1 MKKIVYLL
9 PFTIFMI
16 GCGQNQQLDIL
27 QKELI
32 SIKKEIEQ
40 LKTQQ
45 KETEMNLRNLSL
57 RIDNVS
63 KNVAKNSIEIEK
75 LKTFQKPPQPAKLK
89 KEGEEKV
96 LIPENPVDLYKK
108 ALDAYYKGKTEEAR
122 NLFEDFAEKYKDH
135 ELYDNA
141 LFWIGQTYYSEGNYE
156 EAIKA
161 WDRLIQGCESGEI
174 ADCNKY
180 PMAMLKKAYA
190 YIKLGNVEKAKE
202 IFQEII
208 AKFPDSEESEL
219 AQRKLEALQ

>member
-1 MKKIVYLL
+1 MKKYLFFL
-9 PFTIFMI
+9 PVAVIFA
-16 GCGQNQQLDIL
+16 GCGQTQQVDLL
-27 QKELI
+27 QKEII
-32 SIKKEIEQ
+32 SIKKEIKQIKE
-40 LKTQQ
+40 QQ
-45 KETEMNLRNLSL
+45 KETKVNLMNLSQ
-57 RIDNVS
+57 RIDNLS

-75 LKTFQKPPQPAKLK
+75 LKTFSKPVEAKKLK

-108 ALDAYYKGKTEEAR
+108 ALEAYYKGKTEQAR
-122 NLFEDFAEKYKDH
+122 ALFEDFAQKYKDH

-141 LFWIGQTYYSEGNYE
+141 LFWIGQTYYSEGRYE

-190 YIKLGNVEKAKE
+190 YIKLGNIDKAKKIFEE
-202 IFQEII
+202 IT
-208 AKFPDSEESEL
+208 AKFPDSEEAEL
-219 AQRKLEALQ
+219 AQRKLEALK